1 MPINELN
8 YEQVCA
14 LVEHQLRGEFTHK
27 KLSSITAREKADDGE
42 ESGEVGEQNVGQ
54 RSAFRPEFDRPQ
66 LVEFFGRLFR
76 LNSLGTRL
84 KIDLNVYVKL
94 DNEDHPFGF
103 VKDPIVLFGAFVFGE
118 NGRSKEEIDEE
129 RKCEHFL
136 LFQILSWKVVAA
148 QIGHF
153 CVLVFSRWC
162 IHGGIFSRFLFS

>member
-1 MPINELN
+1 MPIDELN

-14 LVEHQLRGEFTHK
+14 LVEHQLRGEFTRK
-27 KLSSITAREKADDGE
+27 KLVSIKARETVDADE
-42 ESGEVGEQNVGQ
+42 ESGEVVEQNVGQ
-54 RSAFRPEFDRPQ
+54 KRAFRQEFDHPQ

-118 NGRSKEEIDEE
+118 NGRSREEIDEE

-136 LFQILSWKVVAA
+136 LF
-148 QIGHF
+148 
-153 CVLVFSRWC
+153 
-162 IHGGIFSRFLFS
+162 